1 MNGSELKQLLKEGKI
16 SSKTYEKVAIAKSYI
31 EKKYSLKK
39 EKEVEQK
46 KNWEIFNKKINEM
59 NLSEKEK
66 EMIKKDILHKEAE
79 IFRSKY
85 SKLN

>member
-1 MNGSELKQLLKEGKI
+1 MKGSELQQLLKEGKI
-16 SSKTYEKVAIAKSYI
+16 SSRTYDKVCIAKSYI

-46 KNWEIFNKKINEM
+46 KDWEIFNKKINEL

-66 EMIKKDILHKEAE
+66 EMIKSDVLHKEAE
-79 IFRSKY
+79 NFRSR
-85 SKLN
+85 